1 MKTRVRPSLRAFF
14 YRRPLD
20 PLPTADLG
28 LVALNRA
35 ALRALATEP
44 VVAQQSPDM
53 AGMILDPGQ
62 ILDEGCHTRKRPQV
76 GLVASAHRPFDKGLH
91 DQLGLKSSQLGLAA
105 RLSLA
110 GQAGLAAL
118 LPRRLPTVGHLTA
131 HPEPPPD
138 FRGRGSFLEHRSTLN
153 PPLLH
158 PSMISR
164 QRHARRLHRRHN
176 MSPYEAILNRKPDK
190 VPGPLQGPI
199 ERRRLSIG
207 QHEPTQAKSE
217 DLTRVKWP

>member
-76 GLVASAHRPFDKGLH
+76 GLVASAHRPFDKCLH

-138 FRGRGSFLEHRSTLN
+138 FRGRGSLLEHRSSLN

-158 PSMISR
+158 PCMISR
-164 QRHARRLHRRHN
+164 QRHARSLHRRYN
-176 MSPYEAILNRKPDK
+176 MSPYYASLNRLFPTPPLGDAVTFSYT
-190 VPGPLQGPI
+190 VPC
-199 ERRRLSIG
+199 
-207 QHEPTQAKSE
+207 QHR
-217 DLTRVKWP
+217 TRSFTG